1 MRILEDLNFTIKE
14 KIKIEEKFE
23 EVHATNRK
31 LEEKIKRMKEEKN
44 KMEEEKS
51 MMEEEKNKMKE
62 MKMTME
68 LQLADIVDVY
78 EKKMEKEMKKYK
90 QHAIEKEMH
99 LHYAL
104 GAIAILVIIIFATYG
119 ISLCTR

>member
-1 MRILEDLNFTIKE
+1 MCILEDLNFTIEE
-14 KIKIEEKFE
+14 KTKIEEKFE

-44 KMEEEKS
+44 KMEEEMS

-68 LQLADIVDVY
+68 LQVADIVDVY
-78 EKKMEKEMKKYK
+78 EKKDGEGDEEDEEI
-90 QHAIEKEMH
+90 QTTCHREGDA
-99 LHYAL
+99 
-104 GAIAILVIIIFATYG
+104 
-119 ISLCTR
+119 SPLCIGSYNYFSYNYICHV

>member
-14 KIKIEEKFE
+14 KTKIEEKFE

-51 MMEEEKNKMKE
+51 MMEEENIKMKE

-68 LQLADIVDVY
+68 LQLADIIDVY
-78 EKKMEKEMKKYK
+78 EKKMEKEMKKMKKYK
-90 QHAIEKEMH
+90 QHVIEKEMH
-99 LHYAL
+99 LHYTL
-104 GAIAILVIIIFATYG
+104 GAITILVIIIFAMYS
-119 ISLCTR
+119 IH